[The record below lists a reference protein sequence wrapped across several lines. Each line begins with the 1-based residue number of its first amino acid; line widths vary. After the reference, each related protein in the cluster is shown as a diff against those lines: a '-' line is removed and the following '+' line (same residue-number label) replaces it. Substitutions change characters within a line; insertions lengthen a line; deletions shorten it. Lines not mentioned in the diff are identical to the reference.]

1 MARASTIWIA
11 RHGETTWNLAGRYQ
25 GRMESALSARGVQQG
40 FALAAEFVRK
50 LECRETIPTRIVSSP
65 LLRCHATARFT
76 ASRLGLRV
84 ETDERLIEIAHG
96 TWEGRYRDD
105 LAAND
110 SERYRT
116 WREDPARARFDGG
129 ETLSDVLAR
138 WRAFARDL
146 AARDEDTL
154 VLTHDAVVRCAL
166 VDMHERSLDDFWAVR
181 VENAAFARVERLDGR
196 LVVIEDCDNAHLG
209 SLHADLTTQ
218 AL

>member
-40 FALAAEFVRK
+40 FALAGAFAQK
-50 LECRETIPTRIVSSP
+50 LSAGEPIPTRIISSP

-76 ASRLGLRV
+76 ASRLGLPI
-84 ETDERLIEIAHG
+84 EIDERLIEIAHG
-96 TWEGRYRDD
+96 AWDGRYRDE

-110 SERYRT
+110 PERYRT
-116 WREDPARARFDGG
+116 WREDPAHASFEGG
-129 ETLSDVLAR
+129 ERLTDVLVR

-146 AARDEDTL
+146 AVRDEETL

-166 VDMHERSLDDFWAVR
+166 VDMHDLPLDDFWAVR
-181 VENAAFARVERLDGR
+181 VENAAFARVERVDGR
-196 LVVIEDCDNAHLG
+196 LVVIDDCDNTHLG
-209 SLHADLTTQ
+209 LLRADLTTQ

>member
-25 GRMESALSARGVQQG
+25 GRMESALSARGVRQG
-40 FALAAEFVRK
+40 FALADAFARALSAGEA
-50 LECRETIPTRIVSSP
+50 IPTRIVSSP

-76 ASRLGLRV
+76 ASRLGLPI
-84 ETDERLIEIAHG
+84 EIDDRLIEIAHG
-96 TWEGRYRDD
+96 TWDGRYRDE

-110 SERYRT
+110 PARYRT
-116 WREDPARARFDGG
+116 WREDPAHASFEGG
-129 ETLSDVLAR
+129 EALTGVLAR

-146 AARDEDTL
+146 ATRDEDTL

-166 VDMHERSLDDFWAVR
+166 VDMHDRSLDDFWAVR
-181 VENAAFARVERLDGR
+181 VENAAFARVERADGR
-196 LVVIEDCDNAHLG
+196 LTVIDDCENAHLG
-209 SLHADLTTQ
+209 ATRADVTSQ

>member
-11 RHGETTWNLAGRYQ
+11 RHGETTWNLGGRYQ

-40 FALAAEFVRK
+40 FAVAEEFARK
-50 LECRETIPTRIVSSP
+50 LSAGETIPTRIVSSP

-76 ASRLGLRV
+76 ASRLGLPI
-84 ETDERLIEIAHG
+84 EIDERLIEIAHG
-96 TWEGRYRDD
+96 AWDGRYRDE

-110 SERYRT
+110 PARYRT
-116 WREDPARARFDGG
+116 WREDPARASFAGG
-129 ETLSDVLAR
+129 EALTDVLAR

-166 VDMHERSLDDFWAVR
+166 VDMRERSLDDFWAVQ
-181 VENAAFARVERLDGR
+181 VENAAYARVERVDER
-196 LVVIEDCDNAHLG
+196 LVVVEDCENVHLG
-209 SLHADLTTQ
+209 SMRADLTSQ

>member
-40 FALAAEFVRK
+40 FALAEEFARK
-50 LECRETIPTRIVSSP
+50 LRAGEAIPTRIVSSP

-76 ASRLGLRV
+76 ASRLGLPI
-84 ETDERLIEIAHG
+84 EIDDRLIEIAHG
-96 TWEGRYRDD
+96 TWDGRYRDE

-110 SERYRT
+110 PARYRT
-116 WREDPARARFDGG
+116 WREDPARASFDGG
-129 ETLSDVLAR
+129 EALTDVLGR
-138 WRAFARDL
+138 WRSFARDL
-146 AARDEDTL
+146 AARDEETL

-166 VDMHERSLDDFWAVR
+166 VDMHDRSLDDFWMVR
-181 VENAAFARVERLDGR
+181 VENAAFARVERVDAR
-196 LVVIEDCDNAHLG
+196 LVVIEDCENAHLG
-209 SLHADLTTQ
+209 TMRADLSTQ